1 MVEPLLFPR
10 TCFVPD
16 SYASLAR
23 RTIHPTPGT
32 LGERSV
38 LSLRGG
44 LSLRGRRTRLPRA
57 GRGRRWLRPLRM
69 AALEQPPPEGSKP
82 LSGLLGGI
90 AQAAYYGN
98 ADITEELL
106 RGQLYPEAAPEEF
119 RALRTKM
126 GGLLQVAARTGLW
139 RGKRLSCGGPAR
151 GVKAISPAS
160 PPQRVRCPHTDE
172 RLPPLAAA
180 GAAAG
185 LDPAALSEGLSCAW
199 RFWSALRR
207 VKAARLAGG
216 FALSGPSCGTGG
228 SVRGRAVVG
237 LSVRDSSEAGAR
249 TL

>member
-1 MVEPLLFPR
+1 M
-10 TCFVPD
+10 
-16 SYASLAR
+16 
-23 RTIHPTPGT
+23 
-32 LGERSV
+32 

-44 LSLRGRRTRLPRA
+44 LSLRGRRTRCL
-57 GRGRRWLRPLRM
+57 GRGGAGGSSALSRM
-69 AALEQPPPEGSKP
+69 AAPEQPPPEGSKP

-119 RALRTKM
+119 RALRAKM

-160 PPQRVRCPHTDE
+160 PPQRVWCPHTDE
-172 RLPPLAAA
+172 RLPPRGALAAA

-185 LDPAALSEGLSCAW
+185 LEPAAVSEGLSCAW
-199 RFWSALRR
+199 RFWSVLGR

-216 FALSGPSCGTGG
+216 FSLSGHSWGTGG

-237 LSVRDSSEAGAR
+237 RSVRDSSEAGAR